1 VGDDGREGGRARG
14 KKKEKKKKKNRRT
27 AGNEGEKREERE
39 DMPKVPTS
47 LNYKFISR
55 ITVDAN
61 PLLKEAK
68 NARYEIC
75 MFSMTGRG

>member
-1 VGDDGREGGRARG
+1 VTKREVLTRR
-14 KKKEKKKKKNRRT
+14 KKKKKKTKSTGRNKK
-27 AGNEGEKREERE
+27 KRKKE
-39 DMPKVPTS
+39 MPKVPTS

-68 NARYEIC
+68 NARYVKFV
-75 MFSMTGRG
+75 MFKYDGGRMN

>member
-1 VGDDGREGGRARG
+1 MEEREGGTRG
-14 KKKEKKKKKNRRT
+14 KKEKKKENRRT
-27 AGNEGEKREERE
+27 AGNEREERE
-39 DMPKVPTS
+39 EREEMPKVPTS

-68 NARYEIC
+68 NARYKIC
-75 MFSMTGRG
+75 MFSITR